1 MGFHQARVEE
11 MANSLLKDG
20 AKIHL
25 KNRRLHKSTQ
35 TRAPTIEILPVLSP
49 NTLVGITR
57 TFSGRD
63 KRAKKIANANTSNVE
78 NAEKRA
84 T

>member
-11 MANSLLKDG
+11 MATSLLKDG

-49 NTLVGITR
+49 NKVMGVT
-57 TFSGRD
+57 
-63 KRAKKIANANTSNVE
+63 
-78 NAEKRA
+78 
-84 T
+84 